1 MKTDQLAN
9 YSRIM
14 ATLTLVL
21 ISIMFLLNLACW
33 VFPNITL
40 GNGLGFSL
48 AATNTLEHL
57 NVDVAQMPWWQITG
71 AIVLSSIPLIVLA
84 QGLNALRQLFQSY
97 GAGYYFSP
105 ESAGQLRK
113 VGQGVALWV
122 LLSFCLEPIMSLWLT
137 MLQPAGQ
144 RTITLSFEASQVVA
158 LFLAASVMI
167 IARILGSASAL
178 AEENQQFV

>member
-1 MKTDQLAN
+1 MKAHQLAH

-14 ATLTLVL
+14 ATLTLAF
-21 ISIMFLLNLACW
+21 ISLMLLLNLACW
-33 VFPNITL
+33 IFPNFTL

-48 AATNTLEHL
+48 AATNTLQHL
-57 NVDVAQMPWWQITG
+57 NVDVAEMPWWQITG
-71 AIVLSSIPLIVLA
+71 AIVISSIPLIVLA

-97 GAGYYFSP
+97 GVGHYFSK

-122 LLSFCLEPIMSLWLT
+122 LLSFCLEPILSLWLT
-137 MLQPAGQ
+137 MLQPEGQ
-144 RTITLSFEASQVVA
+144 RIITLSFEASQVVA

-167 IARILGSASAL
+167 IAHILGSASAL